1 MNMDK
6 QVFLDFTLRFNLR
19 QRKQNKPTLIYAVF
33 CFDGKQ
39 YKISTGLKVY
49 PSQWNRVKQIATIS
63 NGLTQLDNR
72 NNAII
77 NRKLVGILTKVEEK
91 KGYLCEN
98 VDSIN
103 NIFQEIK
110 FVINPNSRNMVK
122 QVKQIATIILSQ
134 MIDKYIEEKSQ
145 GFYIH
150 AINSFKKFLREK
162 GFEDN
167 LARLDVDLLTAYQEF
182 LCEKNLGV
190 RTIGNYEGA
199 LITLIRKA
207 NKDREIKANI
217 NLTGYER
224 IKDMRSKEQKKSKQV
239 PLTEAQLLN
248 IYHLTDLSQ
257 EDEEARDLFL
267 CQSLLGQRISDMPKI
282 FRGEYVVNS
291 LESGDEVISFNVQKT
306 GEEAVLYLFPIA
318 MKIILKYRN
327 KGLKFYNILS
337 DDEKVI
343 DRAENKLNQS
353 IKRICKKAKLDS
365 EINYVEQRGK
375 NIIQKKEKLYKL
387 IHTHIARHTFITLMC
402 KLGVPKDNVIIATAH
417 TDVKMIN
424 DVYLHETVN
433 DKGKKLV
440 ESIRNIRGSALFQL
454 SGNSNSL
461 QEKEEHSANSN
472 FNYEVMKADIL
483 AKKELEE
490 TTEKQ
495 ANNIQT
501 LKQML
506 AIEKHEEEA
515 QNSRFREMGKAF
527 KAGIDYDTFLEIQA
541 EQNEIAGLADEADQ
555 IDIFDNHQKP

>member
-1 MNMDK
+1 MDK

-77 NRKLVGILTKVEEK
+77 NRKLVGILAKVEEK

-98 VDSIN
+98 VDSIS

-134 MIDKYIEEKSQ
+134 MIDKYIEGKSQ
-145 GFYIH
+145 SLYIH
-150 AINSFKKFLREK
+150 AISSFKKFLNEK
-162 GFEDN
+162 KLEDD
-167 LARLDVDLLTAYQEF
+167 LARLNTDLLTTYQEF
-182 LCEKNLGV
+182 LCEKKLGV
-190 RTIGNYEGA
+190 KTIGNYEGA
-199 LITLIRKA
+199 LITLIHKA

-282 FRGEYVVNS
+282 FKGEYVVNS

-318 MKIILKYRN
+318 MEIILKYRN

-343 DRAENKLNQS
+343 DRAEDKLNQS

-454 SGNSNSL
+454 RGNSNSL
-461 QEKEEHSANSN
+461 QGKEEHSANSN

-515 QNSRFREMGKAF
+515 LSSRLTDMEKAF

>member
-1 MNMDK
+1 MDK

-282 FRGEYVVNS
+282 FKGEYVVNS

-318 MKIILKYRN
+318 MEIILKYRN

-343 DRAENKLNQS
+343 DRAEDKLNQS

-454 SGNSNSL
+454 RGNSNSL

>member
-1 MNMDK
+1 
-6 QVFLDFTLRFNLR
+6 
-19 QRKQNKPTLIYAVF
+19 
-33 CFDGKQ
+33 
-39 YKISTGLKVY
+39 
-49 PSQWNRVKQIATIS
+49 
-63 NGLTQLDNR
+63 
-72 NNAII
+72 
-77 NRKLVGILTKVEEK
+77 
-91 KGYLCEN
+91 
-98 VDSIN
+98 
-103 NIFQEIK
+103 
-110 FVINPNSRNMVK
+110 
-122 QVKQIATIILSQ
+122 
-134 MIDKYIEEKSQ
+134 
-145 GFYIH
+145 
-150 AINSFKKFLREK
+150 
-162 GFEDN
+162 

-257 EDEEARDLFL
+257 EDEEVRDLFL

-282 FRGEYVVNS
+282 FKGEYVVNS

-318 MKIILKYRN
+318 MEIILKYRN

-343 DRAENKLNQS
+343 DRAEDKLNQS

-454 SGNSNSL
+454 RGNSNSL
-461 QEKEEHSANSN
+461 QEKEEHPTNSN
-472 FNYEVMKADIL
+472 FNYEIMKADIL

-495 ANNIQT
+495 VNNIQT

-527 KAGIDYDTFLEIQA
+527 KAGMDYNTFLEIQA

>member
-282 FRGEYVVNS
+282 FKGEYVVNS

-318 MKIILKYRN
+318 MEIILKYRN

-343 DRAENKLNQS
+343 DRAEDKLNQS

-454 SGNSNSL
+454 RGNSNSL

>member
-1 MNMDK
+1 MDK

-77 NRKLVGILTKVEEK
+77 NRKLVGILTKVDEK

-162 GFEDN
+162 GLEDN

-282 FRGEYVVNS
+282 FKGEYVVNS

-318 MKIILKYRN
+318 MEIILKYRN

-343 DRAENKLNQS
+343 DRAEDKLNQS

-454 SGNSNSL
+454 RGNSNSL

-541 EQNEIAGLADEADQ
+541 EQNEIASLADEADQ